1 MINTVNKYPINEIF
15 KKNSSFYYKIPK
27 YQREYTWSYNEWYSL
42 YNDIMENSEG
52 YFIGSII
59 CINNGDSN
67 YPILEVIDGQQRL
80 TTICLLLATLY
91 DKLNKQVDM
100 IPEDDRDILSDISKS
115 LKCKVSKDNGLA
127 LVPQV
132 QNNNFEDFNYTMYE
146 LGILD
151 YAAKPSKWG
160 LRKMGRARRYFNEL
174 IDRDITVNPQDKIN
188 VLMDIVNKVFNAML
202 VKIEVSSHSD
212 AYILFESLNNRGLP
226 LTSIELMKNLIMA
239 RAEKCGLTVDDCYKR
254 WQSLLGYLTDNYQ
267 TQERFFRQY
276 YNAFKYELNKPFR
289 TENKK
294 SKEPLGY
301 VATKSN
307 LLSIYESLINYNLP
321 NFLNEIVT
329 CGEIYSQF
337 IDTNKTRQEWRKP
350 LLDLMHIQAAPSYL
364 LLLYLLKKQEALKID
379 DNCIKEII
387 ELLVIYFVR
396 RNVTDFPGTRDMTR
410 IFMEITEHIETEVL
424 TGINLFSFIKQSL
437 KDNVADDERFSRS
450 LQGDLY
456 KENTGAARYLLC
468 ALAEKY
474 MTKETWIDLWARSES
489 SYKYIWTIEHIFPE
503 GDNIPQEWVD
513 MIANGDKKLAEDYR
527 VQYVHKLG
535 NMTITGY
542 NSALSN
548 MAFDKK
554 RDRKSKN
561 GKHFIGYK
569 NGLEI
574 NSEIAERDSWTIE
587 DIKERTNK
595 LVSELLVMFKFPE

>member
-1 MINTVNKYPINEIF
+1 
-15 KKNSSFYYKIPK
+15 
-27 YQREYTWSYNEWYSL
+27 
-42 YNDIMENSEG
+42 
-52 YFIGSII
+52 
-59 CINNGDSN
+59 
-67 YPILEVIDGQQRL
+67 
-80 TTICLLLATLY
+80 
-91 DKLNKQVDM
+91 
-100 IPEDDRDILSDISKS
+100 
-115 LKCKVSKDNGLA
+115 
-127 LVPQV
+127 
-132 QNNNFEDFNYTMYE
+132 MYE